1 MVKSPNFA
9 LQVLQSLPT
18 IMLDQVD
25 GASIYLSK
33 ESLATEIYTSK
44 CSGVNVNVPPAR
56 EDDDYRELPVPEQFR
71 SFVKDGALI
80 SEIVEHAG

>member
-71 SFVKDGALI
+71 SFVKDGTLI